1 MANGFESLRKL
12 ADVLNLET
20 ARISGDPQRLQL
32 AMGEV
37 QARKLQETESA
48 LNQAI
53 DASDIPESQ
62 KRLLK
67 ALDYQSKAKL
77 LYEAQKP
84 KEPKERKMVQGGD
97 GYYYYVDTGE
107 RVLPGVVKPP
117 KEKTISDYVAD
128 IAKKVQEDPNY
139 ELSDQDK
146 RILGISRKASESAM
160 MLEELQAQAL
170 KDYNIGGN
178 ESLPVFSTK
187 EQAQAAGLKS
197 GDRFKDPSGNIYTV
211 K

>member
-12 ADVLNLET
+12 ADVLSLET
-20 ARISGDPQRLQL
+20 ARLSGDPQRLQL

-84 KEPKERKMVQGGD
+84 KERKMVQGGD

-107 RVLPGVVKPP
+107 RVLPGVVKPE
-117 KEKTISDYVAD
+117 KEESPSQLISKQELDVLNKIKSLQDQVDAGTLILKEDEQITDKLNQYEKLILQSYISRPQQQDSFAAFAQFMSQQND
-128 IAKKVQEDPNY
+128 DDLIIKKVE
-139 ELSDQDK
+139 
-146 RILGISRKASESAM
+146 
-160 MLEELQAQAL
+160 
-170 KDYNIGGN
+170 
-178 ESLPVFSTK
+178 
-187 EQAQAAGLKS
+187 
-197 GDRFKDPSGNIYTV
+197 
-211 K
+211 

>member
-67 ALDYQSKAKL
+67 ALDYQSKAKM

-84 KEPKERKMVQGGD
+84 KEPMTEKQKYDELAAQIKQEIALRGRGSAAFDKQQGGNPNLLEF
-97 GYYYYVDTGE
+97 YDTYIVGGNIDPFKAALAGLFGQNNGATPPPSQKSYK
-107 RVLPGVVKPP
+107 VIGASYSGQSADKVIQNAMTVNPGMS
-117 KEKTISDYVAD
+117 KEKVIQNLIAQGIIS
-128 IAKKVQEDPNY
+128 
-139 ELSDQDK
+139 
-146 RILGISRKASESAM
+146 
-160 MLEELQAQAL
+160 EE
-170 KDYNIGGN
+170 
-178 ESLPVFSTK
+178 
-187 EQAQAAGLKS
+187 
-197 GDRFKDPSGNIYTV
+197 
-211 K
+211 